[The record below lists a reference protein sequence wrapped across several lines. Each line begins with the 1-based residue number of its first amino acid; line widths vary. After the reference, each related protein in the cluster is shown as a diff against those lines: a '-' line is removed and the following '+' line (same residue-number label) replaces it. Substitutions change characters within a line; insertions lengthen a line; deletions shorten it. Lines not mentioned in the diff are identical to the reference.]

1 MPVTHA
7 RVRVR
12 GWRSAA
18 ALAGA
23 AVVALAGAAVPAAAA
38 PSQQA
43 AHAALQALAAPS
55 LFDWGDEAL
64 GDLGNDVNGPAQ
76 LAVSFG
82 KPAMI
87 APSPAPI
94 SLPASVRQLVA
105 FDDDGM
111 ALLSNGTVATWGDGS
126 YGQTGDGVRNISL
139 TPIVLPG
146 LTGITQIAG
155 NGGDEMALDSSGA
168 VWVWGNNLSG
178 QAGNGTHDGQ
188 ILTPQRVPGLSGVVQ
203 IAAGDASDYAL
214 KSDGTVWAW
223 GYNEQGE
230 LGDDTTLN
238 RLYPSQVPGLTG
250 ISKIAAGQEVAYA
263 IRPDGSVMAWGNNSQ
278 GLLGNGTGTGMSTIP
293 VQVPGLTG
301 ISQISAGYSQA
312 FALTAFAG
320 TVWTWGDGGN
330 AGDGTISPYFT
341 PVQNG
346 MSGVSQISAGDY
358 DAAAVLSNG
367 SILTWGDDS
376 YGQLGTGTTDF
387 NNYPSP
393 VLVRT
398 LAGGSLVAAG
408 EDDAMVVASP
418 APRIPSVIDD
428 TQAQAAQVLQA
439 AGYVLGR
446 VGTVV
451 DITCQYL
458 GVVKTQSPTAGTV
471 DPPGATVSIA
481 IGKAGGKCL
490 G

>member
-1 MPVTHA
+1 MTA
-7 RVRVR
+7 TITRTSR
-12 GWRSAA
+12 RSAA
-18 ALAGA
+18 ALTGA
-23 AVVALAGAAVPAAAA
+23 AVVALAGAAAPAAAA
-38 PSQQA
+38 PSQPEY
-43 AHAALQALAAPS
+43 HAAVQSLAPPS
-55 LFDWGDEAL
+55 LFDWGDEAV
-64 GDLGNDVNGPAQ
+64 GELGNGVDGPDQ

-87 APSPAPI
+87 SASPAPI
-94 SLPASVRQLVA
+94 PLPSSVRQLVA
-105 FDDDGM
+105 FNDDGM

-139 TPIVLPG
+139 IPIVLSG
-146 LTGITQIAG
+146 LTGITQVAG
-155 NGGDEMALDSSGA
+155 NGGDEMALDSSGT
-168 VWVWGNNLSG
+168 VWVWGNNYSG
-178 QAGNGTHDGQ
+178 QAGNGTNGGQ
-188 ILTPQRVPGLSGVVQ
+188 ILTPRRVPGLSGVVQ

-230 LGDDTTLN
+230 LGDGTTLN

-250 ISKIAAGQEVAYA
+250 ISKIAAGEEAAYA
-263 IRPDGSVMAWGNNSQ
+263 IRPDGSVMAWGNNSH

-301 ISQISAGYSQA
+301 ISQISAGLVET

-320 TVWTWGDGGN
+320 TVWAWGDGGN
-330 AGDGTISPYFT
+330 AGDGTTSPHFT
-341 PVQNG
+341 PVQTG
-346 MSGVSQISAGDY
+346 LSGVSQISAGDY
-358 DAAAVLSNG
+358 DAAAVLSDG

-376 YGQLGTGTTDF
+376 YGELGTGTTDF
-387 NNYPSP
+387 NNHPSP

-408 EDDAMVVASP
+408 EDDVMVVASP
-418 APRIPSVIDD
+418 APRIPSVIDE
-428 TQAQAAQVLQA
+428 TQAAAAQALQA
-439 AGYVLGR
+439 AGYVLGH
-446 VGTVV
+446 VAIVV
-451 DITCQYL
+451 DLTCQYV
-458 GVVKTQSPTAGTV
+458 GVVKTQSPAAGTV
-471 DPPGATVSIA
+471 DPPGTSVSVT